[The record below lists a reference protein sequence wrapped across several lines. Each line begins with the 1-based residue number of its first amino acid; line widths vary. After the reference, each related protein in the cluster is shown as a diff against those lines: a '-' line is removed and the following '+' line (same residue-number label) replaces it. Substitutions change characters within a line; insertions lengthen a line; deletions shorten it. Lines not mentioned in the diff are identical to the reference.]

1 MMRIKPTV
9 QIALALVFVTC
20 AMLVLI
26 NSMFQV
32 FPNPD
37 AEIMRARTAFAQTVA
52 AEAATLAQ
60 QDTKLLEQTLE
71 GIRER
76 NPGVRSVGVRRQDKG
91 LVAQT
96 AQHEKAWGE
105 GAGENSVLTH
115 ISVPLTAGA
124 QGWGSVEVSFV
135 PEQRTLLERVGR
147 QPLWI
152 TLLCVIPMGLFLYW
166 VYMKRA
172 LVHLDPTAVI
182 PQRVRVAFNVMT
194 EGVAVLDR
202 QGRILLANNALRALQ
217 SDESI
222 DPVGKTLS
230 SLSWLAP
237 GLPADAS
244 EHPWN
249 GAMRDGKSV
258 TNQWIELH
266 AAGGPSRTL
275 VVNCAPIADHKG
287 AVRGCLATFDDLT
300 ELHQANEQLSKTL
313 TELQSSQEQIELKN
327 RELEHL
333 ATHDVADRL
342 PDPSRVLRPHDA
354 GVRACPSTAHAAR
367 VRGARCRP
375 IQVDQRYV
383 RPCRG

>member
-1 MMRIKPTV
+1 
-9 QIALALVFVTC
+9 
-20 AMLVLI
+20 
-26 NSMFQV
+26 
-32 FPNPD
+32 
-37 AEIMRARTAFAQTVA
+37 VA

-60 QDTKLLEQTLE
+60 QDTKLLERTLE

-76 NPGVRSVGVRRQDKG
+76 NAGVRSVGVRRQDKG

-249 GAMRDGKSV
+249 GAMRGGKSV